1 MTAAQTAA
9 PTVHQPLP
17 REDIPMTE
25 ALTMHRPTTR
35 PVVRSSAASLPA
47 LVGIEIRKSLSTR
60 SGRSLAAAAVV
71 LPSAAMGLA
80 ALTGDPFPR
89 AAGPIGAVGIFAA
102 LLLMAV
108 GVLSTAGEWTHK
120 TVQTTFL
127 LVPHR
132 GRVLT
137 AKTVSLTLTGAVLAG
152 VATAASAGVLALTFG
167 RNPSWDG
174 ALAAM
179 GSVTVAG
186 AAFAVIG
193 AGVGA
198 ALGNA
203 PAALTG
209 LYVFVLGVVPVAGI
223 FQPDVTSW
231 VDLNNSVLL
240 LAQGQEETKAAV
252 VMAGWVVVSTVA
264 GAVVT
269 RRRQVA

>member
-1 MTAAQTAA
+1 MTAARTI
-9 PTVHQPLP
+9 HQPPP

-25 ALTMHRPTTR
+25 TLTMHSPAAA
-35 PVVRSSAASLPA
+35 PPAVRTSAASLPV

-60 SGRSLAAAAVV
+60 SGKSLAAAAVV
-71 LPSAAMGLA
+71 LPSVAMGLA
-80 ALTGDPFPR
+80 ALSGDPFPS

-102 LLLMAV
+102 LLLMAL
-108 GVLSTAGEWTHK
+108 GVLSTAGEWTHR

-127 LVPHR
+127 LVPQR
-132 GRVLT
+132 GRVLA
-137 AKTVSLTLTGAVLAG
+137 AKAVSLALMGTVLAA

-167 RNPSWDG
+167 GDPSWDG
-174 ALAAM
+174 ALVAM
-179 GSVTVAG
+179 ATVAVSG
-186 AAFAVIG
+186 AAFAVTG

-209 LYVFVLGVVPVAGI
+209 LYVTVLGVIPVASI
-223 FQPDVTSW
+223 FQPDVASW
-231 VDLNNSVLL
+231 LDLNNSILL
-240 LAQGQEETKAAV
+240 LAQGQDQTKAVV

-269 RRRQVA
+269 RRRQIA

>member
-1 MTAAQTAA
+1 MTDTL
-9 PTVHQPLP
+9 T
-17 REDIPMTE
+17 IP
-25 ALTMHRPTTR
+25 RPTTH
-35 PVVRSSAASLPA
+35 PAVRTSAASLPA
-47 LVGIEIRKSLSTR
+47 LVAIETRKSLSTR

-80 ALTGDPFPR
+80 ALSGDPFPL
-89 AAGPIGAVGIFAA
+89 ASGPIGAVGIFAA
-102 LLLMAV
+102 LMLMAL

-127 LVPHR
+127 LVPQR

-137 AKTVSLTLTGAVLAG
+137 AKAVSLALMGAVLAA
-152 VATAASAGVLALTFG
+152 VATTVSAGVLALTFSG
-167 RNPSWDG
+167 NPSWDG
-174 ALAAM
+174 AARAM
-179 GSVTVAG
+179 LVVALSG

-209 LYVFVLGVVPVAGI
+209 LYVFVLGVIPVAGV
-223 FQPDVTSW
+223 FQPTVASW
-231 VDLNNSVLL
+231 LDLNDSVLM
-240 LAQGQEETKAAV
+240 LARGLGETKAVV
-252 VMAGWVVVSTVA
+252 VMAGWLVVSTVA

-269 RRRQVA
+269 RRRAVQ

>member
-1 MTAAQTAA
+1 MTAARTI
-9 PTVHQPLP
+9 HQPPP

-25 ALTMHRPTTR
+25 TLTMHRPAAA
-35 PVVRSSAASLPA
+35 PPAVRTSAASLPA

-60 SGRSLAAAAVV
+60 SGKSLAAA
-71 LPSAAMGLA
+71 LS
-80 ALTGDPFPR
+80 GDPFPS

-102 LLLMAV
+102 LLLMAL
-108 GVLSTAGEWTHK
+108 GVLSTAGEWTHR

-127 LVPHR
+127 LVPQR
-132 GRVLT
+132 GRVLA
-137 AKTVSLTLTGAVLAG
+137 AKAVSLALMGTVLAA

-167 RNPSWDG
+167 GDPSWDG
-174 ALAAM
+174 ALVAM
-179 GSVTVAG
+179 ATVAVSG
-186 AAFAVIG
+186 AAFAVTG

-209 LYVFVLGVVPVAGI
+209 LYVTVLGVIPVASI
-223 FQPDVTSW
+223 FQPDVASW
-231 VDLNNSVLL
+231 LDLNNSVLL
-240 LAQGQEETKAAV
+240 LAQGQDQTKAVV

-269 RRRQVA
+269 HRRQIA

>member
-1 MTAAQTAA
+1 MTA
-9 PTVHQPLP
+9 VRNIHQPLP
-17 REDIPMTE
+17 REDTSMTE
-25 ALTMHRPTTR
+25 TLTMHRPTTH
-35 PVVRSSAASLPA
+35 PAVRTSAASLPV
-47 LVGIEIRKSLSTR
+47 LVGIETRKSLSTR
-60 SGRSLAAAAVV
+60 SGKALAAAAVV

-80 ALTGDPFPR
+80 ALSGDPFGS
-89 AAGPIGAVGIFAA
+89 ASGPIAAVGIFAA
-102 LLLMAV
+102 LMLMAM
-108 GVLSTAGEWTHK
+108 GVLSTAGEWTHR

-127 LVPHR
+127 LVPQR

-137 AKTVSLTLTGAVLAG
+137 AKALSLALMGAVLAA

-167 RNPSWDG
+167 GDPSWDG
-174 ALAAM
+174 ALVAM
-179 GSVTVAG
+179 TTVTVAG

-209 LYVFVLGVVPVAGI
+209 LYVVVLGVIPVAGV
-223 FQPDVTSW
+223 FQPHIASW
-231 VDLNNSVLL
+231 VDLNNSALL

-264 GAVVT
+264 GALVT
-269 RRRQVA
+269 RRRSVA

>member
-1 MTAAQTAA
+1 MTAVRT
-9 PTVHQPLP
+9 THEPLSL
-17 REDIPMTE
+17 EDIPMTE
-25 ALTMHRPTTR
+25 TLTMHRPTTVH
-35 PVVRSSAASLPA
+35 PAVRTSAASLPA

-60 SGRSLAAAAVV
+60 SGKSLAAAAVV

-80 ALTGDPFPR
+80 ALSGDPFG
-89 AAGPIGAVGIFAA
+89 AASGPIGAVGIFAA

-127 LVPHR
+127 LVPQR

-137 AKTVSLTLTGAVLAG
+137 AKAVSLALMGAVLAA

-167 RNPSWDG
+167 GDPSWDG
-174 ALAAM
+174 ALVAM
-179 GSVTVAG
+179 ATVTVAG
-186 AAFAVIG
+186 AAFAVTG

-209 LYVFVLGVVPVAGI
+209 LYVVVLGIIPVAGV
-223 FQPDVTSW
+223 FQPTIASW
-231 VDLNNSVLL
+231 ADLNNAVLL
-240 LAQGQEETKAAV
+240 LAQGQDETKAAV

-269 RRRQVA
+269 RRRAVA